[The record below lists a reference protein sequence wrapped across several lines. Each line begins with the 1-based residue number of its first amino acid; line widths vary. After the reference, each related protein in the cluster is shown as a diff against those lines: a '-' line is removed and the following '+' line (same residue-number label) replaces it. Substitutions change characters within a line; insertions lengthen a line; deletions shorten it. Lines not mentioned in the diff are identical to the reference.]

1 MNDVE
6 MAETAMWDARCT
18 ALENS
23 LERIREERDELKE
36 ASTNL
41 IESYETIKKEL
52 EIYKQMVERMRIA
65 MSQGTEL

>member
-6 MAETAMWDARCT
+6 MAEITMWDARCT